1 MSLKLL
7 PIALFISFVTTIW
20 QQSHAE
26 LVWIEKANFGGEAR
40 HRGVGFS
47 VGGRGYMGLGHYN
60 SIVDILFED
69 IWEYDP
75 GSNTWTQKANFMGG
89 KVIQAV
95 AFTIGDIAY
104 VGTGRNPGFVEQKD
118 FYAFDAKTNT
128 WSAIDDF
135 GGSARHGA
143 AAFAI
148 GGKGY
153 VGTGTDVT
161 GYKKDL

>member
-75 GSNTWTQKANFMGG
+75 GSNTWTQKANFTASGTRSR
-89 KVIQAV
+89 AV
-95 AFTIGDIAY
+95 GFSIGNKGYI
-104 VGTGRNPGFVEQKD
+104 GTGYSFVTMNDFWEYNPVNDK
-118 FYAFDAKTNT
+118 
-128 WSAIDDF
+128 
-135 GGSARHGA
+135 
-143 AAFAI
+143 
-148 GGKGY
+148 
-153 VGTGTDVT
+153 
-161 GYKKDL
+161 